1 MTSASLAAALLV
13 AMAAPPAS
21 TDEGTAFFESKVR
34 PVFVDHCVSCHGA
47 KKQQGGLRLDTRAGV
62 RTGGDTGPAIVPGK
76 PDESLLVKAVR
87 HTNPDLK
94 MPPKAKLSAEQVAA
108 LEAWVRIGAPDP
120 RDGTQVASIGPASKH
135 WAFQPVVAPAVPTV
149 KSAAWVRTPVDAFLL
164 TQLEAAG
171 LSPSSPADKRTLLR
185 RAYFDL
191 HGLPP
196 SAEQVAA
203 FEKDTDPKAFE
214 KVVEELLASPRYG
227 ERWARHWLDV
237 ARYADTK
244 DGVLMFGDD
253 RPRPFAYTYRD
264 YVIKAFNEDLP
275 FDKFVTEQLAAD
287 RIPNASPDRLAAM
300 GFLTLGRMFDGN
312 NHDVIDDRI
321 DVVTRGLLGL
331 TVACARCHDH
341 KYDPLPTADYY
352 SLYGVFANSETP
364 LVPPRLDP
372 AAAGPKEYEAKY
384 AAAEKAVTDMLEQQ
398 FRALTETARTRTPD
412 YLLHVATTEPDPL
425 ETAIFFFS
433 LSPDDLRPQIKAR
446 WRAYLTK
453 RAVPGDPVFG
463 PWAALL
469 ALPPVEFTAQASKV
483 VAALAN
489 DKTVNPLVRAALT
502 TAKLESKADVA
513 KAYGALLL
521 KSYEESKKLAGKPD
535 SDLAALVE
543 VVVGRDAPP
552 YFPKSQTR
560 KYMSRGETDSFGGKV
575 QELDKIA
582 VRDANAS
589 PRAMCL
595 FDSPEVSEPKIF
607 VRGNPSRLGPSI
619 ARRNL
624 TIFGGAT
631 FGPGSG
637 RLDLA
642 KAIVD
647 PSNPLTARVF
657 VNRVWM
663 HHFGE
668 PLVDAPSDFG
678 VRTAKPTQAAL
689 LDHLATSFVAGG
701 WSIKKLH
708 REIVL
713 SNAYRQASAD
723 RPDARK
729 LDPENRLLWRA
740 NSRRLDFE
748 AMRDSLLT
756 VSGKIDNQLYG
767 RPADAANDPNNRRR
781 TVYATVDRQSLPG
794 VFRAFDFAS
803 PDQSAERRTFTTVP
817 QQALFAMNSPFVVVQ
832 VRALA
837 ARPEVASAADPAGK
851 AKALYRLILQRD
863 PTADETKLATEFAA
877 ASATEPAKS
886 QLGPWEQWAQVLLL
900 TNEFVFVD

>member
-1 MTSASLAAALLV
+1 MTAAPFAALML
-13 AMAAPPAS
+13 AMSAPPAP
-21 TDEGTAFFESKVR
+21 TDEGATFFESKVR
-34 PVFVDHCVSCHGA
+34 PVLVEHCISCHGE

-62 RTGGDTGPAIVPGK
+62 RAGGDSGPALVPGK
-76 PDESLLVKAVR
+76 PGESRLVKAVR
-87 HTNPDLK
+87 YGDADLK
-94 MPPKAKLSAEQVAA
+94 MPPKAKLTAEQVAA
-108 LEAWVRIGAPDP
+108 LEEWVRLGAPDP
-120 RDGTQVASIGPASKH
+120 RDGTQVASIGPTSKH
-135 WAFQPVVAPAVPTV
+135 WAFQPVVAQAIPKV
-149 KSAAWVRTPVDAFLL
+149 KSSEWVRTPVDAFLL
-164 TQLEAAG
+164 AKLEAAG
-171 LSPSSPADKRTLLR
+171 LTPSPPADKRTLLR
-185 RAYFDL
+185 RVYFDL

-203 FEKDTDPKAFE
+203 FEKDASPKAFE
-214 KVVEELLASPRYG
+214 KVVDDLLASPRYG

-264 YVIKAFNEDLP
+264 YVIRAFNDDLP
-275 FDKFVTEQLAAD
+275 FDRFVTEQLAAD
-287 RIPNASPDRLAAM
+287 RIPQLPPERLAAM

-312 NHDVIDDRI
+312 VHDVIDDRI
-321 DVVTRGLLGL
+321 DVVSRGLLGL

-372 AAAGPKEYEAKY
+372 AAAGSKDYEAKY

-398 FRALTETARTRTPD
+398 FQLLTETARARIPD
-412 YLLHVATTEPDPL
+412 YLMHVATTEPDPL

-433 LSPDDLRPQIKAR
+433 LSPDDLRPQMTAR
-446 WRAYLTK
+446 WRVYLSK

-463 PWAALL
+463 PWAAFM
-469 ALPPVEFTAQASKV
+469 ALPKEEFQAHVSKI
-483 VAALAN
+483 VAALAT

-513 KAYGALLL
+513 KSYGGLFK
-521 KSYEESKKLAGKPD
+521 KSYEESKKVASKPD
-535 SDLAALVE
+535 SDLAALLE
-543 VVVGRDAPP
+543 VVTGRDSPA

-595 FDSPEVSEPKIF
+595 FDSPESSEPRVFI
-607 VRGNPSRLGPSI
+607 RGNPSRPGPSI

-624 TIFGGAT
+624 TILGGSS

-678 VRTAKPTQAAL
+678 VRTAKPMQAAL
-689 LDHLATSFVAGG
+689 LDHLSANFMAGG

-713 SNAYRQASAD
+713 SNAYRQASTD

-729 LDPENRLLWRA
+729 QDPENRLVWHA
-740 NSRRLDFE
+740 NRRRLDFE
-748 AMRDSLLT
+748 AMRDAMLS
-756 VSGKIDNQLYG
+756 VSGRIDNQLYG
-767 RPADAANDPNNRRR
+767 RPSDAANDPNHRRR
-781 TVYATVDRQSLPG
+781 TVYGNVDRQSLPG
-794 VFRAFDFAS
+794 IFRAFDFAS

-817 QQALFAMNSPFVVVQ
+817 QQALFALNSPFVTVQ
-832 VRALA
+832 ARAIA
-837 ARPEVASAADPAGK
+837 ARPEVTSPTDPAGK
-851 AKALYRLILQRD
+851 AKALYRLVLQRE
-863 PTADETKLATEFAA
+863 PTVNEIKLAIEFAA
-877 ASATEPAKS
+877 AASTEPTKS